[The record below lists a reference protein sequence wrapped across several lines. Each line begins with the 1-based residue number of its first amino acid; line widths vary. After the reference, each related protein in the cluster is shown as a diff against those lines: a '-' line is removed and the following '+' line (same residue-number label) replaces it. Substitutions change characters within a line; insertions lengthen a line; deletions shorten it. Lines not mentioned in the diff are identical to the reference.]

1 MKYLLCACLVA
12 ALGCGDD
19 GQAGAPDAGL
29 GADPDAMGQPP
40 PPDAEPVPEDIYDFL
55 QTVDGMT
62 VDEVGSEIEGYR
74 FFLLTYRQPADHDDL
89 DGVWFDQRISL
100 LHRERTAPTVL
111 YTSGYYGSEG
121 QRRTEVTRIVDG
133 NQLRTE
139 QRFFSPSRP
148 EPADWSLLTIEQA
161 AADHHR
167 IVEAMKPYYS
177 SGAWLS
183 TGASKG
189 GMTSVYHRR
198 FHPDDV
204 DGVIA
209 YVAPLSYGLEDARY
223 VSFLDTVG
231 DAACRERLSDFQR
244 IVLARR
250 SAMISRMMG
259 FGISFDVLGYD
270 GALEGAVIE
279 VPFAFWQYM
288 DASECGSIPDDN
300 ATDQQVFD
308 ALDEIA
314 SLFYT
319 ADFGIQYF
327 QPYYYQAFTE
337 LGYPGI
343 DTTNIDDL
351 LVVGAI
357 PESAYLPEGVD
368 ASFDGGA
375 MTDIASWVATDG
387 SELMFIYGEYDPWTA
402 GAFDLGEAVD
412 SHLYT
417 VAGGN
422 HGSAIGD
429 LSPGDQAA
437 ALDVL
442 ADWANITLSSS
453 TVPPGM
459 HIEPERVPRL
469 HVR

>member
-1 MKYLLCACLVA
+1 MA
-12 ALGCGDD
+12 
-19 GQAGAPDAGL
+19 Q
-29 GADPDAMGQPP
+29 P

-55 QTVDGMT
+55 QTVEGMT
-62 VDEVGSEIEGYR
+62 VEEVESEIEGYR
-74 FFLLTYRQPADHDDL
+74 FFLLTYSQPADHDDL
-89 DGVWFDQRISL
+89 DGAWFDQRVSL
-100 LHRERTAPTVL
+100 LHIERTAPTVL

-148 EPADWSLLTIEQA
+148 DPADWSLLTIEQA

-167 IVEAMKPYYS
+167 IVQAVKPYYAT
-177 SGAWLS
+177 GAWLS

-204 DGVIA
+204 DGVVA
-209 YVAPLSYGLEDARY
+209 YVAPMSVGVEDSRY
-223 VSFLDTVG
+223 VDFLEQVG
-231 DAACRERLSDFQR
+231 DASCRQRLADFQR
-244 IVLARR
+244 IVLQRR

-279 VPFAFWQYM
+279 APFAFWQYM
-288 DASECGSIPDDN
+288 DANDCDQVPDDN
-300 ATDQQVFD
+300 ASDQEVFD
-308 ALDEIA
+308 ALDEIVA
-314 SLFYT
+314 LFYT
-319 ADFGIQYF
+319 ADFGLEYF

-343 DTTNIDDL
+343 DTSNIDDL
-351 LVVGAI
+351 LIVGLI
-357 PESAYLPEGVD
+357 PESAYLPENVT
-368 ASFDGGA
+368 ATFDGGA

-402 GAFDLGEAVD
+402 GEFELGDAVD
-412 SHLYT
+412 SHVYT

-422 HGSAIGD
+422 HGSSIGA
-429 LSPGDQAA
+429 LASPDQAA
-437 ALDVL
+437 ALDVI

-453 TVPPGM
+453 TVSPGM
-459 HIEPERVPRL
+459 HITPQRAPRIRVR
-469 HVR
+469 